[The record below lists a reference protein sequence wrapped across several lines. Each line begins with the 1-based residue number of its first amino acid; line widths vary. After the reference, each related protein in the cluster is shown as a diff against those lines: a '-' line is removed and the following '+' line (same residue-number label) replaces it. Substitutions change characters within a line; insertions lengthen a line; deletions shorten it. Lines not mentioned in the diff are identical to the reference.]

1 MKKYIAI
8 SALLHTLLLAFVIYG
23 TQPPQIKKKE
33 KTVIIEVLKIEEP
46 KKEESK
52 PVEKPKPIE
61 KPKPV
66 EKPKPKPKPKPVEKP
81 KPKIEPKIEQKVVTQ
96 KKAVAE
102 PKFEVAEPTP
112 QRETPKEE
120 PRVVEQPK
128 STISQKEIQNAKDVY
143 LAKLRK
149 VIEEKKTYPKN
160 AKRLGQSGVIHVK
173 FTILRDGTITNI
185 QITQTSS
192 FEILNNAT
200 LNLLKEIAKT
210 EPFPKEL
217 SDDTMVI
224 ILPIEYSLVR

>member
-66 EKPKPKPKPKPVEKP
+66 EKPKPK
-81 KPKIEPKIEQKVVTQ
+81 IEPKIEQKVVTQ

-120 PRVVEQPK
+120 PQIVEPPK
-128 STISQKEIQNAKDVY
+128 PTISQKEIQNAKDVY

>member
-8 SALLHTLLLAFVIYG
+8 SALLHTLLLAFVLSQAQP
-23 TQPPQIKKKE
+23 TQIEKKE
-33 KTVIIEVLKIEEP
+33 KTVVIEVLKVEEP
-46 KKEESK
+46 KK
-52 PVEKPKPIE
+52 EKPKPIE

-66 EKPKPKPKPKPVEKP
+66 EKPKPTPKE
-81 KPKIEPKIEQKVVTQ
+81 EPKIEQKVVTQ
-96 KKAVAE
+96 KEAVAE

-112 QRETPKEE
+112 QKETPKEE
-120 PRVVEQPK
+120 PQVVASPPK
-128 STISQKEIQNAKDVY
+128 PTISAEEIQNAKDTY

-160 AKRLGQSGVIHVK
+160 AKRLKQSGVVHVR
-173 FTILRDGTITNI
+173 FTLLRDGTIKNT
-185 QITQTSS
+185 QVAQTSS
-192 FEILNNAT
+192 FEILDNAT

-224 ILPIEYSLVR
+224 VLPIEYSLLD